1 MRGRGGLAAEEK
13 VGTEEK
19 EKGVPHRAHTAPVF
33 ECPQI
38 PIPKGCR
45 HVQPEAKEEE
55 GEEEEE
61 EEEEEEGEE
70 EEEEE

>member
-1 MRGRGGLAAEEK
+1 MGA
-13 VGTEEK
+13 EEK

-33 ECPQI
+33 KCPQI

-45 HVQPEAKEEE
+45 HVQPEEKEEEEEEE